1 MVIDYKFKSE
11 VLKTDIPKLANQ
23 ISKAIYA
30 RYALETWGE
39 IIKSNMDYDTAIEK
53 RCFLLKEFPREYAEA
68 EKINLARYKRVSR
81 LRKRINKILHNSDF
95 VCFITLTFND
105 ETLAKTSPETRRK
118 YVQRYLTELK
128 CDYVANIDF
137 GAKNGREHYHAV
149 VGGIANES
157 KWMKYGFFNR
167 LWVKIGDERLR
178 KVPKRYEAL
187 SAEEIE
193 KRMQEDN
200 EKRLAKYVAKLT
212 NHAIKETTKRSV
224 IMYPKKGNRKKEKP
238 TLIPFE
244 DDEIENPFEVLNL
257 QMGIPCT
264 S

>member
-1 MVIDYKFKSE
+1 MKIDYKFKSE

-30 RYALETWGE
+30 QYALETWGE

-53 RCFLLKEFPREYAEA
+53 RCFLLANFPREYEEA
-68 EKINLARYKRVSR
+68 EKINLARYKRVAR
-81 LRKRINKILHNSDF
+81 LRKRINAILHNNEF
-95 VCFITLTFND
+95 VQFLTLTFSD
-105 ETLAKTSPETRRK
+105 DTIAKTSPETRRR

-149 VGGIANES
+149 IGDICDE
-157 KWMKYGFFNR
+157 KQWTKYGFINA
-167 LWVKIGDERLR
+167 LWVKIGDEKLR
-178 KVPKRYEAL
+178 KIPKRYQEL
-187 SAEEIE
+187 GEEEIA

-224 IMYPKKGNRKKEKP
+224 ILYPKNKKLQERKGREKP
-238 TLIPFE
+238 HLIPVEDDTLI
-244 DDEIENPFEVLNL
+244 NPFEMLN
-257 QMGIPCT
+257 
-264 S
+264 